1 MELKASGRI
10 EILHLLRGL
19 AALSVCLFH
28 FGGFNVS
35 GNSLLP
41 EGNWLRQITS
51 HGYLGVHVFFILSG
65 FLVPYSANRNGYTY
79 SKWFSF
85 LKRRVLRIEPPYIV
99 SVLIM
104 FVGYYIVFRFKHW
117 PFPWTLMDL
126 FYNLTYLVEWVN
138 GSWFNVTYWTLAI
151 EFQFYIVL
159 IVTLPLFYHNRK
171 SVRLLTL
178 LATGLVSFFLDDK
191 SFLVGHWS
199 LFMIGLIT
207 AQYYVAIWSK
217 VEYLLLLL
225 ASFILLYFQYFQFD
239 ASVLVVA
246 ALTIAFFHG
255 FQNMLPIRGFLG
267 NISYSLYI
275 THCIF
280 LAFVYGMGLELW
292 TSWVGNVYW
301 GYALFVIGILLSI
314 GFADLFYRLIERPA
328 QNLSRKMK

>member
-28 FGGFNVS
+28 FGGFKTDEY
-35 GNSLLP
+35 LLP
-41 EGNWLRQITS
+41 EGNWLRNLTS

-151 EFQFYIVL
+151 EFQFYILL
-159 IVTLPLFYHNRK
+159 IFTLPLFYHAK
-171 SVRLLTL
+171 KFVCVLTL
-178 LATGLVSFFLDDK
+178 LSLGVFCIFVDDK

-199 LFMIGLIT
+199 LFMIGMVT
-207 AQYYVAIWSK
+207 AQFYEHLWSK
-217 VEYLLLLL
+217 EEYLSLLVG
-225 ASFILLYFQYFQFD
+225 SFILLYFQYYKVD
-239 ASVLVVA
+239 AAVLIVS
-246 ALTIAFFHG
+246 ALTVALFHV
-255 FQNMLPIRGFLG
+255 FKNMPPIRGYLG
-267 NISYSLYI
+267 DISYSLYI
-275 THCIF
+275 THCIL
-280 LAFVYGMGLELW
+280 LAFVYGFGLELW
-292 TSWVGNVYW
+292 TGWKENDLLRFILVLVGV
-301 GYALFVIGILLSI
+301 LSSI
-314 GFADLFYRLIERPA
+314 GFAHLFYILIERPA
-328 QNLSRKMK
+328 QRLSRKMK